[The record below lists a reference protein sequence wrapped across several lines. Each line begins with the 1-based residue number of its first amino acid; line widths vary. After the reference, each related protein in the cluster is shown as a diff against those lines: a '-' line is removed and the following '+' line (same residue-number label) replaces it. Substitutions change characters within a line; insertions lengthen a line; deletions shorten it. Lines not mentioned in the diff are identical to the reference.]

1 MNEFLL
7 RLTSRKFILAV
18 VTFLLFVFAD
28 KLQIDAETK
37 RYILTTFLG
46 YIGVEG
52 INDVTSKL
60 QSK

>member
-7 RLTSRKFILAV
+7 RLTSRKFILTV

-28 KLQIDAETK
+28 KLGIDAETK
-37 RYILTTFLG
+37 RYILTIFLG
-46 YIGVEG
+46 YIGIEG

-60 QSK
+60 NK